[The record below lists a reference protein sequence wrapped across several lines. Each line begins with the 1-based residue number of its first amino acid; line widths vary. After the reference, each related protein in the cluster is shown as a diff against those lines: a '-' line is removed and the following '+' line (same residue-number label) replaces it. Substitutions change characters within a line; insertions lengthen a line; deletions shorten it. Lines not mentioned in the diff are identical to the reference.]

1 MYPPAGKYKDA
12 LLRDCCLDGM
22 RMSPLTYTCE
32 RRGEYITD
40 GEACAQAFVHCCKV
54 MEIQRAESQEEN
66 LQLARSKGPDK
77 EKGWI
82 EVDVWCL

>member
-1 MYPPAGKYKDA
+1 
-12 LLRDCCLDGM
+12 M

-77 EKGWI
+77 ERDGLRWMFG
-82 EVDVWCL
+82 VFNNTLLW